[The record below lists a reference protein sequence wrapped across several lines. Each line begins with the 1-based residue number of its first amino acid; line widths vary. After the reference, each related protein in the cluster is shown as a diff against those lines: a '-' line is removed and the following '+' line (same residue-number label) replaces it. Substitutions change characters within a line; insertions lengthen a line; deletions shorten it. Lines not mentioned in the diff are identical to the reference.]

1 MAGEHNQSGTPN
13 EILDHIID
21 KLALKNDA
29 ALARYLEVAPPVI
42 SKMRHNRLP
51 FGAQYIVR
59 LHEKTGWAISNI
71 KAYLPAEKEI
81 AEATE

>member
-13 EILDHIID
+13 EILDYIID
-21 KLALKNDA
+21 KIGLKNDA
-29 ALARYLEVAPPVI
+29 ALSRYLEVAPPVI

-59 LHEKTGWAISNI
+59 LHEKTDWPIRTI
-71 KAYLPAEKEI
+71 KAYLPAEKQGD
-81 AEATE
+81 EATQ